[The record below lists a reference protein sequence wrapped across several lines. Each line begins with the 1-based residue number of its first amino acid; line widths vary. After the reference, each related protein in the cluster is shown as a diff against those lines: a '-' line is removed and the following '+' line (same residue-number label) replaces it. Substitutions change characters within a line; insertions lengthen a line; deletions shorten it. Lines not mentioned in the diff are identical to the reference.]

1 MIYVLHYYY
10 VISVL
15 SLLTHHL
22 QAWALQRGY
31 LTAKAS
37 RPDIYRA
44 ANSILRLA
52 VTGKLNIFT
61 IPLGYAETCQ
71 GLYTFHLNT

>member
-1 MIYVLHYYY
+1 MYY
-10 VISVL
+10 ITIKSVL

-61 IPLGYAETCQ
+61 IPLGYAETSQ
-71 GLYTFHLNT
+71 GLFTFHLNT

>member
-1 MIYVLHYYY
+1 MYY
-10 VISVL
+10 ITIKSVL
-15 SLLTHHL
+15 SLLTHLL

-61 IPLGYAETCQ
+61 IPLGYADICQ